1 MKEFLPVGSVVL
13 LKDAKKPLIIIG
25 HSALEGNNKIWDY
38 IGAIYPFGM
47 MGEEKNLLFQRDQIE
62 KVIFKGYED
71 EEGRKYLQL
80 LEESMN
86 KINE

>member
-38 IGAIYPFGM
+38 IGAIYPFGR
-47 MGEEKNLLFQRDQIE
+47 K
-62 KVIFKGYED
+62 KVFTIIRREYE
-71 EEGRKYLQL
+71 
-80 LEESMN
+80 
-86 KINE
+86 